1 MQETF
6 KRITI
11 SFYRYFPIQNPQE
24 FRDQLYKLYN
34 AISVF
39 GRVYVAKE
47 GINAQI
53 SVPEHHMDEFKRIM
67 ESIPGLE
74 NLRLNIAVEDP
85 SGLNDP
91 LTQGKSF
98 WVLKIKVREKIVADG
113 IDDPAFSMERK
124 GKYLN
129 AAQMNE
135 MLNDPNTIVIDM
147 RNHYEYEVGH
157 FANAVEIPSD
167 TFREQ
172 LPMAVEMLQGKEDK
186 NVVMRYLRSCP
197 SVLSDTMFR
206 PSFFFRAPAMAPR
219 TVCCCQPVA

>member
-1 MQETF
+1 MAVLHNSVSNKELKERLMQETF

-53 SVPEHHMDEFKRIM
+53 SVPEHYMDAFKRIM

-98 WVLKIKVREKIVADG
+98 WV
-113 IDDPAFSMERK
+113 
-124 GKYLN
+124 
-129 AAQMNE
+129 
-135 MLNDPNTIVIDM
+135 
-147 RNHYEYEVGH
+147 
-157 FANAVEIPSD
+157 
-167 TFREQ
+167 
-172 LPMAVEMLQGKEDK
+172 
-186 NVVMRYLRSCP
+186 
-197 SVLSDTMFR
+197 
-206 PSFFFRAPAMAPR
+206 
-219 TVCCCQPVA
+219 

>member
-1 MQETF
+1 M
-6 KRITI
+6 
-11 SFYRYFPIQNPQE
+11 
-24 FRDQLYKLYN
+24 YN

-39 GRVYVAKE
+39 GRVYIAKE

-53 SVPEHHMDEFKRIM
+53 SVPEHHMDEFKSIM
-67 ESIPGLE
+67 NSIPGLE
-74 NLRLNIAVEDP
+74 DLRLNIAVEDP
-85 SGLNDP
+85 SDLNDP

-98 WVLKIKVREKIVADG
+98 WVLKMKVRDKIVADG

-157 FANAVEIPSD
+157 FANAVEIPSF
-167 TFREQ
+167 THI
-172 LPMAVEMLQGKEDK
+172 VTGKHSESNCLWQWK
-186 NVVMRYLRSCP
+186 CY
-197 SVLSDTMFR
+197 
-206 PSFFFRAPAMAPR
+206 RAKKIRM
-219 TVCCCQPVA
+219 

>member
-1 MQETF
+1 MKVKVLF
-6 KRITI
+6 KHNQP
-11 SFYRYFPIQNPQE
+11 PIVFTKIESVNMDLVRG
-24 FRDQLYKLYN
+24 FLLLYTYN
-34 AISVF
+34 Q
-39 GRVYVAKE
+39 VYVTPVYQVDVKDLRQKRAHAILIE
-47 GINAQI
+47 DLLDF
-53 SVPEHHMDEFKRIM
+53 SVY
-67 ESIPGLE
+67 
-74 NLRLNIAVEDP
+74 VEDP

-186 NVVMRYLRSCP
+186 NVLMYRLH
-197 SVLSDTMFR
+197 MQI
-206 PSFFFRAPAMAPR
+206 
-219 TVCCCQPVA
+219 TVQHLP